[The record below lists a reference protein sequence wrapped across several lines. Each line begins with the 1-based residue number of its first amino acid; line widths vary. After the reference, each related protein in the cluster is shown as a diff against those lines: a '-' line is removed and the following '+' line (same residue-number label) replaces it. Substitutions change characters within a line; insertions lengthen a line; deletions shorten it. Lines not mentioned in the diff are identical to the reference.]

1 MNETKKCPKCG
12 SEMEKG
18 KRLISFTEISLA
30 KEGDYVGDR
39 IDVYCCIDC
48 GYMELYKWGGDA
60 CKQAQNL

>member
-1 MNETKKCPKCG
+1 
-12 SEMEKG
+12 MEKG
-18 KRLISFTEISLA
+18 KRLISFTDISLA

-60 CKQAQNL
+60 CKQAQDL

>member
-1 MNETKKCPKCG
+1 MNETTKRPRCG

-18 KRLISFTEISLA
+18 DRLVSFIEIILTR
-30 KEGDYVGDR
+30 EDDCVGDR